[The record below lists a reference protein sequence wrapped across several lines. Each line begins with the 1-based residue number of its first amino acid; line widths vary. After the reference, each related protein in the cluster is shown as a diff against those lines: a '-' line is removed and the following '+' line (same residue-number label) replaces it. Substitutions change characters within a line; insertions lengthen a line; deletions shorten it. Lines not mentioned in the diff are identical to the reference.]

1 MRIWAVVVYHDKKY
15 ISTIEVRKPAYLIIY
30 TNVKKFG
37 SVELFFSWKE
47 LMLLFSKDALN

>member
-1 MRIWAVVVYHDKKY
+1 MGIWAVVVYHDKNY

-30 TNVKKFG
+30 TNVKKLG

>member
-1 MRIWAVVVYHDKKY
+1 MGIWAVVVYHDKKY